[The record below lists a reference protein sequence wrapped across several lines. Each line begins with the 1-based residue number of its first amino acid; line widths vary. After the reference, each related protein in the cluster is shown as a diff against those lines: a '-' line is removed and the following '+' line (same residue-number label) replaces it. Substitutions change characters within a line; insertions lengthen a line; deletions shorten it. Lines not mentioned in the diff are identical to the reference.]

1 MAGKN
6 IFNISF
12 QEIVSSDGYST
23 TDKIYSVNVGDLVAG
38 KLVVPNDTRFVLDIS
53 FKDNFNNSSIT
64 KFILKEAL
72 KNFQRDI
79 LFVDKNGKEKLL
91 LANKQTNK
99 HKKETPEWKRYSGF
113 DNKYM
118 GKYRKIKFNKQ
129 IGIELVFKKNA
140 EIKDIIL
147 TINTFLK
154 KYPFVNFTISQ
165 IVSKP
170 VNINNTMSKTEIDA
184 IVAHTMTWGEIKHN
198 TTQPQQ
204 KKQEL
209 VKTPTVKS
217 VDAKPIESKTESI
230 TLPKKSND
238 GIELF
243 PDVDAVQKM
252 KVLQLTIGAK
262 QTLDNAKKKAQH
274 LANLQS
280 VTIKLFNVSGKF
292 EGYIVPQNVEEMRKA
307 RIKEIK
313 KHLAMR
319 QR

>member
-1 MAGKN
+1 MADKN

-23 TDKIYSVNVGDLVAG
+23 TDKIYSVKVGDLVAG
-38 KLVVPNDTRFVLDIS
+38 QLVVPNDTRFVLDIS
-53 FKDNFNNSSIT
+53 FEDNFNNSSIT

-79 LFVDKNGKEKLL
+79 LFVDKHGKEKLL

-99 HKKETPEWKRYSGF
+99 HKKETPEWKRYYGF

-118 GKYRKIKFNKQ
+118 GKYRNIRFNKQ

-140 EIKDIIL
+140 EIKDIVL

-154 KYPFVNFTISQ
+154 KYPFVNFTVSQ

-184 IVAHTMTWGEIKHN
+184 IVAHTMTWTKHN

-204 KKQEL
+204 KKQEQ
-209 VKTPTVKS
+209 VKTPT
-217 VDAKPIESKTESI
+217 AKPVESKTESI
-230 TLPKKSND
+230 TLPKESNEA
-238 GIELF
+238 IELL

-252 KVLQLTIGAK
+252 KALQLTIGAK
-262 QTLDNAKKKAQH
+262 QTLDDAKKKAQY

-280 VTIKLFNVSGKF
+280 VTVKLLDVSGKF
-292 EGYIVPQNVEEMRKA
+292 IGYIVPQNIEEMRKA

>member
-1 MAGKN
+1 MAGKK

-23 TDKIYSVNVGDLVAG
+23 TDKIYSVKVGDMVAG
-38 KLVVPNDTRFVLDIS
+38 QLVVPNDTRFVLDIS
-53 FKDNFNNSSIT
+53 FEDDFNNSSIT

-99 HKKETPEWKRYSGF
+99 LKKETPEWKRYYDF
-113 DNKYM
+113 VNKYM
-118 GKYRKIKFNKQ
+118 GKYRKIRFNKQ
-129 IGIELVFKKNA
+129 IGIELVFKKKA
-140 EIKDIIL
+140 EIKDIVL

-154 KYPFVNFTISQ
+154 KYPFVNFTVSQ
-165 IVSKP
+165 IVSNP

-184 IVAHTMTWGEIKHN
+184 IVAHTMTWGETKHN

-204 KKQEL
+204 KKQEP
-209 VKTPTVKS
+209 VKTPTVKP

-230 TLPKKSND
+230 KTND
-238 GIELF
+238 AIELF

-252 KVLQLTIGAK
+252 KALQLTIGAK
-262 QTLDNAKKKAQH
+262 QTLDDAKKKAQY

-280 VTIKLFNVSGKF
+280 VTVKLLDVSGKF
-292 EGYIVPQNVEEMRKA
+292 IGYIAPQNVEEMRKA

>member
-1 MAGKN
+1 MAGKK

-12 QEIVSSDGYST
+12 KEITSPDGYST
-23 TDKIYSVNVGDLVAG
+23 TDKIYSVKVGNLVVG
-38 KLVVPNDTRFVLDIS
+38 KLVVPNDDKFVLDIS
-53 FKDNFNNSSIT
+53 FEDNFNNYY
-64 KFILKEAL
+64 L
-72 KNFQRDI
+72 KNRILNETFKKFRRDI
-79 LFVDKNGKEKLL
+79 LFVDKHGKEKLFS
-91 LANKQTNK
+91 KTIKTPIIQ
-99 HKKETPEWKRYSGF
+99 KKETPEWKRYSGF

-118 GKYRKIKFNKQ
+118 GKYRKIKFNEQ
-129 IGIELVFKKNA
+129 IGIELVFKKKA
-140 EIKDIIL
+140 EIKDIVL

-154 KYPFVNFTISQ
+154 KYPFVDFTVSQ

-184 IVAHTMTWGEIKHN
+184 IVAHTMTWTKHN

-204 KKQEL
+204 KKQEP
-209 VKTPTVKS
+209 VKTPTVKP

-238 GIELF
+238 AIELF

-252 KVLQLTIGAK
+252 KALQLTIGAK
-262 QTLDNAKKKAQH
+262 QTLDDAKKKAQH

-280 VTIKLFNVSGKF
+280 VTVKLLDVSGKF
-292 EGYIVPQNVEEMRKA
+292 IGYIVPQNVEEMRKA

>member
-1 MAGKN
+1 MADKN

-53 FKDNFNNSSIT
+53 FEDNFNNSSIT

-79 LFVDKNGKEKLL
+79 LFVDKNGKEKVL

-99 HKKETPEWKRYSGF
+99 PQKETSEWKRYYDF
-113 DNKYM
+113 VNKYM
-118 GKYRKIKFNKQ
+118 GKYRKIRFNKQ
-129 IGIELVFKKNA
+129 IGIELVFKKKA
-140 EIKDIIL
+140 EIKDIVL
-147 TINTFLK
+147 AINTFLK
-154 KYPFVNFTISQ
+154 KYPFVNFTVSQ

-184 IVAHTMTWGEIKHN
+184 IVEHAMTWTKHN
-198 TTQPQQ
+198 TTQPEQ
-204 KKQEL
+204 KNQEP
-209 VKTPTVKS
+209 VKTPTVKP

-230 TLPKKSND
+230 KSND
-238 GIELF
+238 AIELF
-243 PDVDAVQKM
+243 PDVDAIQKM
-252 KVLQLTIGAK
+252 KALQLTIGAK
-262 QTLDNAKKKAQH
+262 QTLDDAKKKAQH

-280 VTIKLFNVSGKF
+280 LTVKLLDVSGKF
-292 EGYIVPQNVEEMRKA
+292 IGYIVPQNVEEMRKA

-319 QR
+319 RR

>member
-23 TDKIYSVNVGDLVAG
+23 TDKIYSVKVGDLVVG
-38 KLVVPNDTRFVLDIS
+38 KLVVPNDDKFVLDIS
-53 FKDNFNNSSIT
+53 FEDNFNNHYLKT
-64 KFILKEAL
+64 RILNETQK
-72 KNFQRDI
+72 KFQRDI
-79 LFVDKNGKEKLL
+79 LFVDKYGKEKVL

-99 HKKETPEWKRYSGF
+99 PQKETSEWKRYYDF
-113 DNKYM
+113 VNKYM
-118 GKYRKIKFNKQ
+118 GKYRNIRFNKQ
-129 IGIELVFKKNA
+129 IGIELVFKKKA
-140 EIKDIIL
+140 EIKDIVL
-147 TINTFLK
+147 AINTFLK
-154 KYPFVNFTISQ
+154 KYPFVNFTVSQ

-204 KKQEL
+204 KNQEQ
-209 VKTPTVKS
+209 VKTPTIKP

-230 TLPKKSND
+230 KSND
-238 GIELF
+238 AIELL

-252 KVLQLTIGAK
+252 KALQLTIGAK
-262 QTLDNAKKKAQH
+262 QTLDDAKKKAQH

-280 VTIKLFNVSGKF
+280 LTVKLLDVSGKF
-292 EGYIVPQNVEEMRKA
+292 IGYIVPQNVEEMRKA

>member
-23 TDKIYSVNVGDLVAG
+23 TDKIYSVKVGDLVAG

-53 FKDNFNNSSIT
+53 FEDNFNNHYLKT
-64 KFILKEAL
+64 RILNETQK
-72 KNFQRDI
+72 KFQRDI

-99 HKKETPEWKRYSGF
+99 HKKETPEWKRYYDF
-113 DNKYM
+113 VNKYM
-118 GKYRKIKFNKQ
+118 GKYRKIRFNKQ
-129 IGIELVFKKNA
+129 IGIELVFKKKA
-140 EIKDIIL
+140 EIKDIVL
-147 TINTFLK
+147 AINTFLK
-154 KYPFVNFTISQ
+154 KYPFVNFTVSQ

-204 KKQEL
+204 KKQEP
-209 VKTPTVKS
+209 VKTPTVKP

-230 TLPKKSND
+230 KSND
-238 GIELF
+238 AIELL
-243 PDVDAVQKM
+243 PDVDAIQKM
-252 KVLQLTIGAK
+252 KALQLTIGAK
-262 QTLDNAKKKAQH
+262 QTLDDAKKKAQY

-280 VTIKLFNVSGKF
+280 VTVKLLDVSGKF
-292 EGYIVPQNVEEMRKA
+292 IGYIVPQNVEEMRKA

-319 QR
+319 RR